1 MPLVRRHNA
10 VLALGPVLIE
20 AGCIGTAYLL
30 SAWTAFPEDPLRRSA
45 AGHLAWLVLLL
56 AAWYLQAVDQRLYL
70 SRRSDALVPQL
81 TDVARAAFTAVLL
94 SIFMAALFSP
104 AGIERVFAG
113 LFGVFS
119 IAFLLLFRLAARL
132 SLWGLR
138 GRGYNYRQVVIVG
151 ANERTRA
158 LLRVILSHEQYGFH
172 VAGILEDDPEREDGL
187 QGYGVPYL
195 GPIRELER
203 HLTEQVVDVVYV
215 TLPLRSQ
222 YETVQ
227 DIAYLCEGVGV
238 PVRLVGDLFLA
249 GTSRCEVF
257 RLEDIP
263 LLTLSRRN
271 LDARF
276 DLQKISEWLAATVLL
291 LFLSPILLVTALLVK
306 LGSAGPVFVREWPA
320 GTRGRLRFRTRAL
333 RPAHEPPDSSGDL
346 EIAPPITPIGAALR
360 RYSLHE
366 LPEAID
372 AWIPWGTR
380 KSGPQTA
387 CEGSTE
393 AGPREPGPP
402 QPAAGLSRIPKIR
415 IMMAFLDSLA
425 ILLAFLAAA
434 YDSLP
439 WNSTYQA
446 HLGRHAPYL
455 LLFLILWY
463 VAAIDQRI
471 FRVWRPGNL
480 ADYLFAV
487 TKAVGSALVYGTVIV
502 ALLSQTPIDRR
513 FLLTFCLCTPLAL
526 MAARVLFRT
535 AIALLQR
542 RGLFQRRVL
551 LAGANE
557 RTRQLAETLIRS
569 RRHAYAISGILDDEP
584 ERCPP
589 FAAMGIP
596 HLGGPAQLEECI
608 EKGPVREVFVG
619 LPLRSFYEI
628 IQEMVLACE
637 RHGIS
642 LAVPADLFRL
652 KVASNRLMYVDDLP
666 VISLSAVP
674 ETQFWLAIKRL
685 VDLAVSTMLLL
696 PMIPVFLAVG
706 ILIKLDSKG
715 PVFFLQERIGQ
726 NQRRFKMIKF
736 RTMVANAEALKK
748 ELEALNEADGP
759 VFKIRKDP
767 RLTRIGGFM
776 RKHSLDEF
784 PQLINVWLGQM
795 SLVGPRPPVYSEVV
809 RYTWAQR
816 RRLSVRPGM
825 TGLWQ
830 VSGRSDVGFEE
841 WVGLDLQYI
850 DTWTLSQDFTILFK
864 TFKEVFYGR
873 GAA

>member
-1 MPLVRRHNA
+1 MPYARRQNA
-10 VLALGPVLIE
+10 VLALVPVIIE
-20 AGCIGTAYLL
+20 AGCIGIAYLL
-30 SAWTAFPEDPLRRSA
+30 ASWLTLPDEPLSGRLS
-45 AGHLAWLVLLL
+45 WFIILL
-56 AAWYLQAVDQRLYL
+56 ASWYLHAVDQRLYL

-94 SIFMAALFSP
+94 SVFMFALLSP
-104 AGIERVFAG
+104 AGIDRAFAS
-113 LFGVFS
+113 LFGLFS

-151 ANERTRA
+151 ANERTQA

-172 VAGILEDDPEREDGL
+172 ISGILEDEPERQDEL

-195 GPIRELER
+195 GPIQELER
-203 HLTEQVVDVVYV
+203 LLTDEVVDVVYV

-222 YETVQ
+222 YEKVQ

-238 PVRLVGDLFLA
+238 SVRLVGDLFLA

-271 LDARF
+271 IQAHF
-276 DLQKISEWLAATVLL
+276 DLQKISEWLAATMLVVFLSPVLL
-291 LFLSPILLVTALLVK
+291 LTALLVK
-306 LGSAGPVFVREWPA
+306 LTSPGPVFVREWPA
-320 GTRGRLRFRTRAL
+320 ETRGRLRFRTRAFC
-333 RPAHEPPDSSGDL
+333 PGHGTADGASDEK
-346 EIAPPITPIGAALR
+346 APPPVTPLGAVLR

-366 LPEAID
+366 LPEALE
-372 AWIPWGTR
+372 AWIPWGKR
-380 KSGPQTA
+380 SQNEQTPIPA
-387 CEGSTE
+387 PAGAGEGSQ
-393 AGPREPGPP
+393 AP
-402 QPAAGLSRIPKIR
+402 QSRFHIPKIR
-415 IMMAFLDSLA
+415 ILMALLDGLA
-425 ILLAFLAAA
+425 ISLTFVWAA
-434 YDSLP
+434 YDSLA
-439 WNSTYQA
+439 WNSTYEA
-446 HLGRHAPYL
+446 HLWRHAPYL
-455 LLFLILWY
+455 LLFLALWY
-463 VAAIDQRI
+463 VAAIDQRV

-480 ADYLFAV
+480 NDYLLAI
-487 TKAVGSALVYGTVIV
+487 TKAVGSALVYGTVTV
-502 ALLSQTPIDRR
+502 ALFSQTPINRH
-513 FLLTFCLCTPLAL
+513 FLLMFCLYTPLAL
-526 MAARVLFRT
+526 IGARVLFRS

-542 RGLFQRRVL
+542 RGYFQRRL
-551 LAGANE
+551 ILAGAND
-557 RTRQLAETLIRS
+557 RTRQLAETLLHS
-569 RRHAYAISGILDDEP
+569 RRHAYSIVGILEDEA
-584 ERCPP
+584 ERCPQ
-589 FAAMGIP
+589 FEALGIP
-596 HLGGPAQLEECI
+596 RLGGIEQLQTCI
-608 EKGPVREVFVG
+608 TRESLHEVFVG
-619 LPLRSFYEI
+619 LPLRSFYEA
-628 IQEMVLACE
+628 IQGMVHTCE
-637 RHGIS
+637 QHGIS

-652 KVASNRLMYVDDLP
+652 KVASNQLMYVDDLP

-674 ETQFWLAIKRL
+674 ETQFWLAIKRM
-685 VDLAVSTMLLL
+685 VDLTLSTLLL
-696 PMIPVFLAVG
+696 IPLLPVFFAVG

-715 PVFFLQERIGQ
+715 PMFFLQERIGQ

-736 RTMVANAEALKK
+736 RTMVPNAEALKK

-759 VFKIRKDP
+759 VFKIRNDP

-784 PQLINVWLGQM
+784 PQLINVWTGQM

-850 DTWTLSQDFTILFK
+850 DTWTLSQDFIILFK